1 MARKRKKKF
10 MSAFIFIFLLSVFLY
25 SMTIQTL
32 HYVNKKKEESKLR
45 TELKK
50 LKYEEVVLKK
60 DITKMKSSDYIAKYA
75 REKYFFSKPNE
86 IIIKMD

>member
-1 MARKRKKKF
+1 MARKRKKRFVTAF
-10 MSAFIFIFLLSVFLY
+10 MFIFLLTVFLY
-25 SMTIQTL
+25 SMAIQTL
-32 HYVNKKKEESKLR
+32 HYMNKRKEQQVLK

-60 DITKMKSSDYIAKYA
+60 DINKMKSSDYIAKYA